1 LDFSQQQEIMSLDQ
15 KQKLDRMQAKSE
27 LANTLP
33 EGRQKAQLKQSIIN
47 EALSDVFGKK
57 VTDWNYTSVLDQIQR
72 GNQADLNK
80 LITGK
85 DRRVMPRNMGYVY
98 TDYGKA
104 PEVQGLNVPS
114 DHEDRTS
121 MRQRSGSVYIDYGKA
136 PEVQGLNI
144 PSDRFDEILKKI
156 QSLSDPISPDLRM
169 GTPSAPSLSIGQ
181 TEYTRFQ
188 QYAQNVENNVKM
200 EVGGIKITVT
210 SPGDVGK
217 DLEQEMLNTF
227 DRIMVEAKRRM

>member
-1 LDFSQQQEIMSLDQ
+1 MNLEAKLMAGQGLALQASLLPLQSQLSDFSQEQEIRSLDQ
-15 KQKLDRMQAKSE
+15 RQKLDRMQAKSE

-33 EGRQKAQLKQSIIN
+33 EGRQRAQLNQQIIN
-47 EALSDVFGKK
+47 EALSDVFGMK
-57 VTDWNYTSVLDQIQR
+57 VTDRNYTNVIEQVNR
-72 GNQADLNK
+72 GNQADLSR

-85 DRRVMPRNMGYVY
+85 DQR
-98 TDYGKA
+98 A
-104 PEVQGLNVPS
+104 
-114 DHEDRTS
+114 
-121 MRQRSGSVYIDYGKA
+121 MRQRSGSVYIDYGKP

-144 PSDRFDEILKKI
+144 PTDRLDEIFKKI
-156 QSLSDPISPDLRM
+156 QALSDPVSPDLQM

-188 QYAQNVENNVKM
+188 QTAQNVENNVKM

-217 DLEQEMLNTF
+217 NLEQEMLNTF
-227 DRIMVEAKRRM
+227 DRIMIETKRRM

>member
-1 LDFSQQQEIMSLDQ
+1 
-15 KQKLDRMQAKSE
+15 
-27 LANTLP
+27 
-33 EGRQKAQLKQSIIN
+33 
-47 EALSDVFGKK
+47 LSDVFGKN

-72 GNQADLNK
+72 GNEADLNK

-85 DRRVMPRNMGYVY
+85 
-98 TDYGKA
+98 
-104 PEVQGLNVPS
+104 
-114 DHEDRTS
+114 EDRTS

-136 PEVQGLNI
+136 PEVQGLNV